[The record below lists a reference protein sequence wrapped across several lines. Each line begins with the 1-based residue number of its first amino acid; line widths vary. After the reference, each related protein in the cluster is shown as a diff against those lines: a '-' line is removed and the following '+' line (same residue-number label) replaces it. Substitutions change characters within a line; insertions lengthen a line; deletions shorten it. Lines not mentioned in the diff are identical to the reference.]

1 MDMFKLK
8 KFLLLMIIF
17 SSSIAAQMV
26 QKSILSEEFLASLP
40 PGERSQLEG
49 NNPAQ
54 EEEDLEKLLRSETS
68 VEKNEAILERLKQEI
83 DELEA
88 KMRSGRNNVLDDKK
102 ELQRFGE
109 GFFRSIQSSFMP
121 INVNSDFMPLS
132 SRSEMAWLKLVAIL
146 GVKRPFKLF
155 LSPLANAVIIVS

>member
-1 MDMFKLK
+1 
-8 KFLLLMIIF
+8 MIIF

-83 DELEA
+83 DELES
-88 KMRSGRNNVLDDKK
+88 KTRSGRNNVL
-102 ELQRFGE
+102 
-109 GFFRSIQSSFMP
+109 
-121 INVNSDFMPLS
+121 
-132 SRSEMAWLKLVAIL
+132 
-146 GVKRPFKLF
+146 
-155 LSPLANAVIIVS
+155 

>member
-68 VEKNEAILERLKQEI
+68 VE
-83 DELEA
+83 
-88 KMRSGRNNVLDDKK
+88 
-102 ELQRFGE
+102 
-109 GFFRSIQSSFMP
+109 
-121 INVNSDFMPLS
+121 
-132 SRSEMAWLKLVAIL
+132 
-146 GVKRPFKLF
+146 
-155 LSPLANAVIIVS
+155 

>member
-83 DELEA
+83 DELES

-109 GFFRSIQSSFMP
+109 GFF
-121 INVNSDFMPLS
+121 
-132 SRSEMAWLKLVAIL
+132 
-146 GVKRPFKLF
+146 
-155 LSPLANAVIIVS
+155 

>member
-1 MDMFKLK
+1 
-8 KFLLLMIIF
+8 MIIF

-83 DELEA
+83 YELES

-109 GFFRSIQSSFMP
+109 GFLDLFNLLYAYKSS
-121 INVNSDFMPLS
+121 
-132 SRSEMAWLKLVAIL
+132 
-146 GVKRPFKLF
+146 
-155 LSPLANAVIIVS
+155 